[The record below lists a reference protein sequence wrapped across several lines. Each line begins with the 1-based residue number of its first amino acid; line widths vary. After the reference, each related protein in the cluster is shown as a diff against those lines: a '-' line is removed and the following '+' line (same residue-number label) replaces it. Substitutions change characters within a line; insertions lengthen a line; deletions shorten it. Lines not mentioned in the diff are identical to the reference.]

1 MEFIHTFELQP
12 SFGINVKFY
21 DNVNI
26 NDDSKEVAQ
35 IRNER
40 NVNEE
45 SNGVKIYFNL
55 DLVPGIFTILT
66 AANKTVS
73 RYNSEKGEFK
83 LKTNSIAS
91 EFLYNLSPFTSIT
104 NALKAFGMD
113 GRTTKKV
120 GIIHFY
126 RTKSNNSNN
135 SGSSRSE
142 SPSINAT
149 LISIQDA
156 FDFSTDNERY
166 NRIKKYCKLSN
177 EELSLSTIDDAF
189 ASHITMRDVK

>member
-120 GIIHFY
+120 GVIHFY
-126 RTKSNNSNN
+126 RTKCNNSNN